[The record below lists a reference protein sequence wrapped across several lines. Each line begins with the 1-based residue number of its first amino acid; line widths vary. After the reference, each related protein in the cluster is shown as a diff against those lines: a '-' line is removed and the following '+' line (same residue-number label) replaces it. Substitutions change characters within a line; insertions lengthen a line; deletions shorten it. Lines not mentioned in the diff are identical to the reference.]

1 MFQIKK
7 IDKREKINSLS
18 SLKTTNSENSNKF
31 IIFEYSPTDI
41 KFLSKKMFKVKKKK
55 DDEIEGIF
63 NSSQNYGLWEKSE
76 HMKFIE
82 ALYLYNCDW
91 MKMVKYLKN
100 RNPIQ
105 IRSHAQKLFLKLKSF
120 IDDELGLDF
129 TSSNVKN
136 LKDIIQIIKKK
147 EYNINE
153 YGKLFYII
161 SEKISFGKNVK
172 REKNNVQSLLLDEKN
187 HLNDSEHKDEYK
199 YENNKIDL
207 MNTDELSIL
216 KSKNSNID
224 TNYRENDNFLLD
236 TEENINDIFSLN
248 INNKND
254 LIFLQKMLL

>member
-1 MFQIKK
+1 MRKSKNQNKYSRKNLFFTHKP
-7 IDKREKINSLS
+7 
-18 SLKTTNSENSNKF
+18 LKNKF
-31 IIFEYSPTDI
+31 LTI
-41 KFLSKKMFKVKKKK
+41 KRPEPETKNSKTNK
-55 DDEIEGIF
+55 ETNNG
-63 NSSQNYGLWEKSE
+63 YWTKSE
-76 HMKFIE
+76 HNKFIE

-91 MKMVKYLKN
+91 MKIVKYLKN

-105 IRSHAQKLFLKLKSF
+105 IRSHAQKFFLKLKSF
-120 IDDELGLDF
+120 KDDELGLDF

-136 LKDIIQIIKKK
+136 LKNIIQIIKKK
-147 EYNINE
+147 EYDINE

-172 REKNNVQSLLLDEKN
+172 REKNNVQSLSLDEKN
-187 HLNDSEHKDEYK
+187 HLNDSEHEDEYK

-216 KSKNSNID
+216 KSTKSNID

-236 TEENINDIFSLN
+236 TEENINYIFYLN

-254 LIFLQKMLL
+254 LIFLKKMLL